1 MRDMAR
7 HPLLDA
13 EEEIALAEEIQRGM
27 AAEHRLAQ
35 GPVEDAQE
43 GQALEAAAELGKQAR
58 RRLVLCN
65 LRLVIAVAK
74 EYTGGDLSLSDLVQE
89 GNVGLIEAVERYDHR
104 RGMRFST
111 YAWWWIRQ
119 RISRAIANQSRT
131 VRLPVHVGSSLSRL
145 RRASRELESRLKR
158 RPTAE
163 ELAGHMGLTV
173 RKVRRLM
180 QWEQRKVLSL
190 EMPVGSEG
198 ESELGDLIED
208 RDAPSMD
215 EIVAHGQLRQRVQD
229 IVQDMLRPRERDVLR
244 LRFGLDGSRSRTL
257 DQVASEFGVTR
268 ERVRQIE
275 ARALRRLR
283 HASVYHELREAQ
295 T

>member
-1 MRDMAR
+1 MAR

-13 EEEIALAEEIQRGM
+13 EEEIALAEEYQRGR
-27 AAEHRLAQ
+27 AADHGLAE
-35 GPVEDAQE
+35 GLVVDLQE
-43 GQALEAAAELGKQAR
+43 RQALEATAELGKQAR

-65 LRLVIAVAK
+65 LRLVIYVAK
-74 EYTGGDLSLSDLVQE
+74 EYAGGDLAFIDLVQE
-89 GNVGLIEAVERYDHR
+89 GNVGLIEAVDRYDHR

-131 VRLPVHVGSSLSRL
+131 VRLPVHVGSDLTRL
-145 RRASRELESRLKR
+145 RRASRELESRLRR
-158 RPTAE
+158 RPTPE
-163 ELAGHMGLTV
+163 ELAGHMGMTV

-190 EMPVGSEG
+190 QMPVGSEG

-208 RDAPSMD
+208 QDTPSMD
-215 EIVAHGQLRQRVQD
+215 EIVDHGQLREEVQD
-229 IVQDMLRPRERDVLR
+229 VVQAMLKPRERAVLR

-257 DQVASEFGVTR
+257 DQVATEFGVTR

-283 HASVYHELREAQ
+283 HASVCYELRDAQ